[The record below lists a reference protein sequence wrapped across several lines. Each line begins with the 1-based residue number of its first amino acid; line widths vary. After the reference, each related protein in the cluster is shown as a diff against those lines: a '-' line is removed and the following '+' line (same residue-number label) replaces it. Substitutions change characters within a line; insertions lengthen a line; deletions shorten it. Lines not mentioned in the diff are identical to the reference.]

1 MKNWIC
7 CLSLLFLV
15 ACDKVDDLPAWDPY
29 MTLAQIE
36 SYGAVQGAVDEAAL
50 TAALSSS
57 AFTGTVCN
65 FHQDGAWMYH
75 NAPLFG
81 STRNQFFLFDP
92 AAGRCAEG
100 VFDWLYTPKV
110 ISYGF
115 SYDSGRKTIVLH
127 AVDDPSDVIVEM
139 AIVYFSVGRMILHE
153 IFHNEVSDVDQVY
166 LVGDFTSM
174 TREDF
179 RKKFS
184 YAEK

>member
-15 ACDKVDDLPAWDPY
+15 ACDKGNDLPAWDPY

-36 SYGAVQGAVDEAAL
+36 SYGAVQVAVDEAAL

-92 AAGRCAEG
+92 AAGRCVEG

-139 AIVYFSVGRMILHE
+139 AIVYFSAGRMILHE

-174 TREDF
+174 TREAF
-179 RKKFS
+179 QERYFS
-184 YAEK
+184 SEK